1 MEIKN
6 LKYSIEYDNQTETIY
21 LNGKLRF
28 IQTDSEFYEIA
39 DLFRRIIEEEP
50 PQVIVNLERLE
61 FLNSLG
67 ISMISKFVIK
77 IRNKKSIHVIV
88 KASNTISWQRKSL
101 VNLQRIMPSLEIVWI

>member
-39 DLFRRIIEEEP
+39 DLFRKIIEKEP
-50 PQVIVNLERLE
+50 TTD
-61 FLNSLG
+61 
-67 ISMISKFVIK
+67 
-77 IRNKKSIHVIV
+77 HC
-88 KASNTISWQRKSL
+88 
-101 VNLQRIMPSLEIVWI
+101 